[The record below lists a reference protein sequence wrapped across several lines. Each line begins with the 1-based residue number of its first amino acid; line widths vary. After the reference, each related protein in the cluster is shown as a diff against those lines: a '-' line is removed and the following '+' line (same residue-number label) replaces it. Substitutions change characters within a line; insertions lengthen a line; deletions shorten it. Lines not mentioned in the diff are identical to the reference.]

1 MCSLIDIRHAASA
14 LDETMVGFLIEREL
28 PFAVILTKAD
38 KLSKQQQQRQ
48 KSALAKQLQLPKG
61 TPLVVTSSAKGTG
74 IDEVRRL
81 IEEAAA
87 R

>member
-48 KSALAKQLQLPKG
+48 KSALAKQLQLSKG
-61 TPLVVTSSAKGTG
+61 TPLVVTSSAKGMG

>member
-1 MCSLIDIRHAASA
+1 MRIISGSLKGR
-14 LDETMVGFLIEREL
+14 
-28 PFAVILTKAD
+28 
-38 KLSKQQQQRQ
+38 
-48 KSALAKQLQLPKG
+48 QLQLPKG